1 MDAVKRHSQIN
12 MAREHAATPRRNTVR
27 EDYRRKKQE
36 AAQTHTEG
44 TNTSR
49 RKNTATALALAGNS
63 TPALKHTPSQ
73 CCQSAR
79 KRIRSSAQQTH
90 TPPAITNNGQ
100 GREAT
105 HRHRLHFNFADNWIQ
120 PTAHTQRTPSK
131 HSPKEPHAE
140 AIPHPSTTRRQ
151 NFQPLDPHWNSVTDS
166 KGSQVVHHACKKSDS
181 PCALPL
187 SPPSLHAHGG
197 SSSHRNRQHALQKK
211 HPNPLQCASCAYV
224 VVCACRNTS
233 QRSKNRSRACKGTQK
248 QKMYSRAAWQ
258 K

>member
-1 MDAVKRHSQIN
+1 MDAVKKHSQSKWSVS
-12 MAREHAATPRRNTVR
+12 MRPLHAGTQKEKITGEKSKKQHNT
-27 EDYRRKKQE
+27 RKKQ
-36 AAQTHTEG
+36 TTG
-44 TNTSR
+44 GKS
-49 RKNTATALALAGNS
+49 TATALALAGNS

-100 GREAT
+100 EQEVT

-181 PCALPL
+181 RCALPL
-187 SPPSLHAHGG
+187 SSFPSCPQRKQQPPQPPAT
-197 SSSHRNRQHALQKK
+197 ATKE
-211 HPNPLQCASCAYV
+211 ASKSTAMCILCVHV

-248 QKMYSRAAWQ
+248 LYSRSAWR